1 MQITNIQEAGANNLM
16 MWAISNGADIKED
29 EQLQS
34 LINDETHYLVTL
46 SDVNFFELFRITQ
59 MYRDKVRILSEKKAA
74 VPLRK
79 ELITLFKGSYCPNP
93 DDPETKAPFYEPVE
107 HVIENFINMA
117 LQMGVDSDII
127 KPSAIRLFLPMISRK
142 FDIQIPVAFIDLI
155 QSLTPDEA
163 GRIFTTEYPGTLQE
177 VIDTEL
183 NGFKTQLQLGFIKG
197 TSIIRYHKRYDQYL
211 RLTRHAPL
219 KNCKTDKLYKF
230 GILGFFK
237 YDEISRS
244 EVRCSLFN
252 PNPEVI
258 GTSLKKLSRLN
269 TPLHVDFAIQLPI
282 QYMQILENSFDR
294 DVLNVAYESSMAN
307 IIDEGIN
314 YNDFVTQ
321 EFIDEN
327 DPEGERKIEKY
338 NNSIDAYRV
347 RIAEANQLL
356 LNLIPVLMGEGED
369 NDVDV
374 TSVFAMLPSIYST
387 KAVVTINLE
396 HAKKYIG
403 HSDALISEMFSE
415 MLDMA
420 NDVVA
425 DINKSK
431 NK

>member
-1 MQITNIQEAGANNLM
+1 MQITDIREAGANNLL

-59 MYRDKVRILSEKKAA
+59 MYRDKVRTLVEKKAA

-79 ELITLFKGSYCPNP
+79 ELVTLFKGSYCPNP
-93 DDPETKAPFYEPVE
+93 DDPDTKAPFYEPVE

-117 LQMGVDSDII
+117 LQMGVDNDII
-127 KPSAIRLFLPMISRK
+127 KPSAVRLFLPMISRK
-142 FDIQIPVAFIDLI
+142 FDIQIPVAFVDLV
-155 QSLTPDEA
+155 QSSTPEEA
-163 GRIFTTEYPGTLQE
+163 ARIFTKEYPATLQE
-177 VIDTEL
+177 VIDTEV

-219 KNCKTDKLYKF
+219 KTCKTDKLYKF
-230 GILGFFK
+230 GILSFYK
-237 YDEISRS
+237 YDEITRS

-252 PNPEVI
+252 PNPEVV
-258 GTSLKKLSRLN
+258 GATLKKMSRLN
-269 TPLHVDFAIQLPI
+269 TPLHVDFAVQLPI

-294 DVLNVAYESSMAN
+294 DVLNVQYESSMAG
-307 IIDEGIN
+307 IIDGGIT
-314 YNDFVTQ
+314 YNDFITQ
-321 EFIDEN
+321 EFVDED
-327 DPEGERKIEKY
+327 DPESEQKIEEY

-356 LNLIPVLMGEGED
+356 LNLIPVIMAESED

-387 KAVVTINLE
+387 KAVITLNLE
-396 HAKKYIG
+396 HLKKYVS
-403 HSDALISEMFSE
+403 HSDAVISEMFSE
-415 MLDMA
+415 MLNMA
-420 NDVVA
+420 NDVTD